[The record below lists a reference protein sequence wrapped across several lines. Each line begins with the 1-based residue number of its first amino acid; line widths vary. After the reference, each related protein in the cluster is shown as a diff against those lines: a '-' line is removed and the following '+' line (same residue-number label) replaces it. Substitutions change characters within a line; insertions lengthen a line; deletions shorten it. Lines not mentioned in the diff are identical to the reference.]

1 MSVQQEQR
9 KYPRMS
15 VSDAEYGVRFQVGGL
30 AIREGRLVN
39 LSAGG
44 CGIEVAITDVWL
56 LDVGD
61 VLEDFH
67 VDHPDLPAV
76 PLSALVMRM
85 LGKVP
90 GKTSGYVLVGVEFQR
105 ITPFVRNLIA
115 DHVSARMGPE

>member
-1 MSVQQEQR
+1 MTVPNDQR

-15 VSDAEYGVRFQVGGL
+15 VSSGDYGVRFQVRGVDIH
-30 AIREGRLVN
+30 AGRLVN

-61 VLEDFH
+61 VLEGFH

-76 PLSALVMRM
+76 PLTALVMRM
-85 LGKVP
+85 LGKVA

-115 DHVSARMGPE
+115 EHVATQMPEE

>member
-1 MSVQQEQR
+1 MSIPQEQR

-15 VSDAEYGVRFQVGGL
+15 VSDGEYGVHFQVKGIDL
-30 AIREGRLVN
+30 HDCRLVN

-44 CGIEVAITDVWL
+44 CGLEVAISDLWL
-56 LDVGD
+56 VEVGD
-61 VLEDFH
+61 ILEGFRL
-67 VDHPDLPAV
+67 DHPDLPAV

-90 GKTSGYVLVGVEFQR
+90 GKTSGYVLLGVEFQG

-115 DHVSARMGPE
+115 EHVAARLSEE

>member
-1 MSVQQEQR
+1 MSAPIEQR
-9 KYPRMS
+9 KYPRVNITS
-15 VSDAEYGVRFQVGGL
+15 GDYGVRFLVKEVEIL
-30 AIREGRLVN
+30 ESRLVN

-44 CGIEVAITDVWL
+44 CGLEVAVSDVRY

-61 VLEDFH
+61 ILEGFFL
-67 VDHPDLPAV
+67 DHPDLPSV

-90 GKTSGYVLVGVEFQR
+90 GKTSGYVLVGVEFQG

-115 DHVSARMGPE
+115 EHVDAQTPEE